1 VRKQE
6 ALKSTRESK
15 MKSICRQAPGD
26 MGGIV
31 KQAVHTAISFL
42 LPRRTLLPKG
52 SYLVTALTLSMPA

>member
-15 MKSICRQAPGD
+15 QAPGD